1 MVQKLHTKEQRIN
14 AVRKLLINA
23 NKSNRIYSV
32 GFRKRSTGDYRKMV
46 CRGGVTKG
54 VSGEGLKYNPNDHD
68 LVTVFDMQK
77 KAHRMIPCEN
87 VSKVKDR
94 GKHYVIT

>member
-1 MVQKLHTKEQRIN
+1 MVQKLHTKKQRIN

-54 VSGEGLKYNPNDHD
+54 VSGEGLKYNPSEYD

-87 VSKVKDR
+87 VSRIKDR
-94 GKHYVIT
+94 GKHYAIT

>member
-1 MVQKLHTKEQRIN
+1 MVQKFDNKKQKIN
-14 AVRKLLINA
+14 AVRNLLIKA

-54 VSGEGLKYNPNDHD
+54 LTGEGLKYNPSEHD

-94 GKHYVIT
+94 GKHYIIT

>member
-1 MVQKLHTKEQRIN
+1 MVQKLHTKKQRIN

-54 VSGEGLKYNPNDHD
+54 VSGEGLKYNPSEYD

-87 VSKVKDR
+87 VFRIKDR
-94 GKHYVIT
+94 GKHYAIT